1 MINHP
6 SYMPNTG
13 ALAQIVSDAIRKSI
27 EEQRIVHLEHSDDLE
42 SALRE
47 ECEGE
52 EDTGAGVELWG
63 ETSDG
68 EPWRIHLDH

>member
-6 SYMPNTG
+6 SYMPHTG
-13 ALAQIVSDAIRKSI
+13 ALAQVVSDAIRESI
-27 EEQRIVHLEHSDDLE
+27 EEQRIVHLEHSDALE

-52 EDTGAGVELWG
+52 ADTGEVVEFWG

-68 EPWRIHLDH
+68 EPWRVHLDR

>member
-27 EEQRIVHLEHSDDLE
+27 EEQRIVHLEHCDDLE

-52 EDTGAGVELWG
+52 ADTEDVVEFWG
-63 ETSDG
+63 ITSDG
-68 EPWRIHLDH
+68 ESWRIHLDR